1 MTSIDHAPWPSPT
14 GVGAALDDVL
24 CSVEPHRPRPPLTYL
39 RRKPGRGL
47 VAVYGSAKAPRDMY
61 TVTVEESAVASDLVE
76 PGRTPHHAALDEVP
90 ELVEIPPLG
99 LTIQRFPHDER
110 LPALAAAV
118 TPYEHLELREALE
131 RTATD
136 LLGTAPGTLRLLS
149 ADAVPLRYKPGD
161 RCVLRYRLRLQPTTS
176 TTGAEGPVQVGVI
189 GKLYREPAQAHAAAT
204 LMTRLVAAQGKQP
217 WTARPL
223 AVVDALALV
232 LSEDLGSDRDD
243 PPTLVGTD
251 VIRYGTAQPT
261 QALQALRQAARAL
274 AELHTSD
281 TATAETP
288 ARTGEDEAVKA
299 GKRASTIARY
309 VPTLAGE
316 TDRVA
321 SRLCTMLNAL
331 PQDVLRPAHGSYKS
345 SQLLFRAGEVHLVD
359 FDQFCRADPALDVGY
374 FLAYLRPPGL
384 WYHRA
389 GTRAWFARAAST
401 FLTAYDERLAERG
414 VDASTRAGVRRRCHV
429 YEAALLLKIAARRPN
444 RLHSPRPGEVRALL
458 AEVTSCLDAAE
469 MSSPVPGEPVVR

>member
-1 MTSIDHAPWPSPT
+1 MTSTDHAPWPSPT

-24 CSVEPHRPRPPLTYL
+24 CLVEPHRPRPPLTYL

-47 VAVYGSAKAPRDMY
+47 VAVYGTAKAPRDMY

-76 PGRTPHHAALDEVP
+76 PGRMPHHAALEEIP

-110 LPALAAAV
+110 LPSLAAAV
-118 TPYEHLELREALE
+118 TPYEHLLLREALE
-131 RTATD
+131 RAATEI
-136 LLGTAPGTLRLLS
+136 LGNSPGTLRLLS

-161 RCVLRYRLRLQPTTS
+161 RCVLRYRLRLQRAGS
-176 TTGAEGPVQVGVI
+176 ATGAEGQVQVGVI
-189 GKLYREPAQAHAAAT
+189 GKLYREPAQAHAAAE
-204 LMTRLVAAQGKQP
+204 LMARLVRAQGKRP

-251 VIRYGTAQPT
+251 VIRFGTGQPT
-261 QALQALRQAARAL
+261 QALRAAARAL

-281 TATAETP
+281 TLTAETP
-288 ARTGEDEAVKA
+288 ARTGEDEAGKA
-299 GKRASTIARY
+299 AKRAGTIARY

-321 SRLCTMLNAL
+321 SRLGAMLSGL

-345 SQLLFRAGEVHLVD
+345 SQLLFRAGSVHLVD

-389 GTRAWFARAAST
+389 GTRAWFARAAT
-401 FLTAYDERLAERG
+401 IFLTAYDERLAERG
-414 VDASTRAGVRRRCHV
+414 VDASTREGVRRRCHV

-444 RLHSPRPGEVRALL
+444 RLHSPRPGEVGALL

-469 MSSPVPGEPVVR
+469 TSSPVPREPVTG

>member
-1 MTSIDHAPWPSPT
+1 M
-14 GVGAALDDVL
+14 GAALDDVL

-47 VAVYGSAKAPRDMY
+47 VAVYGTAKAPRDMY

-76 PGRTPHHAALDEVP
+76 PGRMPHHLALEEIP

-110 LPALAAAV
+110 LPSLAAAV
-118 TPYEHLELREALE
+118 TPYEHPQLRDALE
-131 RTATD
+131 QAATE
-136 LLGTAPGTLRLLS
+136 LLGTSPGTLRLVS
-149 ADAVPLRYKPGD
+149 VDAVPLRYKPGD
-161 RCVLRYRLRLQPTTS
+161 RCVLRYRLRLQRATS
-176 TTGAEGPVQVGVI
+176 ATGAAGLVQLGVI
-189 GKLYREPAQAHAAAT
+189 GKLYREPGQAHAAAE
-204 LMTRLVAAQGKQP
+204 LMARLVGAQGEQP

-251 VIRYGTAQPT
+251 VIRGGTTQPT
-261 QALQALRQAARAL
+261 QALRAAARAL
-274 AELHTSD
+274 AELHTSNTL
-281 TATAETP
+281 TAHTP
-288 ARTGEDEAVKA
+288 ARTGEDEAGKA
-299 GKRASTIARY
+299 AKRAGTIAQY

-321 SRLCTMLNAL
+321 SRLCATLSAL
-331 PQDVLRPAHGSYKS
+331 PRDVLGPAHGSYKS
-345 SQLLFRAGEVHLVD
+345 SQLLFRAGSVHLVD

-389 GTRAWFARAAST
+389 GTRPWFARAATT

-414 VDASTRAGVRRRCHV
+414 VDAADPRGIRRRCHV

-444 RLHSPRPGEVRALL
+444 RLHSPRPGEVQALL
-458 AEVTSCLDAAE
+458 AEVTACLDAVDGA
-469 MSSPVPGEPVVR
+469 SSVAG

>member
-1 MTSIDHAPWPSPT
+1 
-14 GVGAALDDVL
+14 
-24 CSVEPHRPRPPLTYL
+24 
-39 RRKPGRGL
+39 
-47 VAVYGSAKAPRDMY
+47 
-61 TVTVEESAVASDLVE
+61 
-76 PGRTPHHAALDEVP
+76 
-90 ELVEIPPLG
+90 
-99 LTIQRFPHDER
+99 
-110 LPALAAAV
+110 
-118 TPYEHLELREALE
+118 
-131 RTATD
+131 
-136 LLGTAPGTLRLLS
+136 
-149 ADAVPLRYKPGD
+149 
-161 RCVLRYRLRLQPTTS
+161 
-176 TTGAEGPVQVGVI
+176 
-189 GKLYREPAQAHAAAT
+189 
-204 LMTRLVAAQGKQP
+204 MTRLDRAQGKRP

-251 VIRYGTAQPT
+251 VIRFGTGEPT
-261 QALQALRQAARAL
+261 KALQALRAAAAAL

-281 TATAETP
+281 TLTAETP
-288 ARTGEDEAVKA
+288 ARTGEDEAGKA
-299 GKRASTIARY
+299 AKRASTIARY

-321 SRLCTMLNAL
+321 SRLGAMLSAL

-345 SQLLFRAGEVHLVD
+345 SQLLFRAGSVHLVD

-389 GTRAWFARAAST
+389 GTRAWFARAAT
-401 FLTAYDERLAERG
+401 IFLTAYDDRLAERG
-414 VDASTRAGVRRRCHV
+414 VDAPTRAGVRRRCHV

-458 AEVTSCLDAAE
+458 AEVTSCLDAAG
-469 MSSPVPGEPVVR
+469 MPSTVPG

>member
-47 VAVYGSAKAPRDMY
+47 VAVYGTAKAPRDMY

-76 PGRTPHHAALDEVP
+76 PGRMPHHPALDEIP

-110 LPALAAAV
+110 LPSLAAAV
-118 TPYEHLELREALE
+118 TPYEHLQLREALE
-131 RTATD
+131 QAATEV
-136 LLGTAPGTLRLLS
+136 LGHSPGTLRLMS

-161 RCVLRYRLRLQPTTS
+161 RCVLRYRLRLQRAAS
-176 TTGAEGPVQVGVI
+176 ATGAEGQVEVGVI
-189 GKLYREPAQAHAAAT
+189 GKLYREPAQAHAAAE
-204 LMTRLVAAQGKQP
+204 LMTRLVGAQGKRP

-251 VIRYGTAQPT
+251 VIRFGTGEPT
-261 QALQALRQAARAL
+261 KALQALRAAAAAL

-281 TATAETP
+281 TLTAETP
-288 ARTGEDEAVKA
+288 ARTGEDEAGKA
-299 GKRASTIARY
+299 AKRASTIARY

-321 SRLCTMLNAL
+321 SRLGAMLSAL

-345 SQLLFRAGEVHLVD
+345 SQLLFRAGAVHLVD

-389 GTRAWFARAAST
+389 GTRAWFARAATT
-401 FLTAYDERLAERG
+401 FLTAYDDRLAERG

-458 AEVTSCLDAAE
+458 AEVTSCLDAADGA
-469 MSSPVPGEPVVR
+469 SVVAG